1 MVTMTMVSM
10 NGSTSPTTPSDT
22 GSSVLAAAWAMG
34 ADPCPASFENSPRL
48 TPQLRVTSR
57 TPMPVPATPAV
68 GLNASRRIRA
78 NVGSTAPAFIKMM
91 RRAAKT

>member
-22 GSSVLAAAWAMG
+22 GSWVLAAAWAIG

-48 TPQLRVTSR
+48 TPQVRVTRR

-68 GLNASRRIRA
+68 GLNASRKMRA
-78 NVGSTAPAFIKMM
+78 NVGTTARAFIRMM
-91 RRAAKT
+91 SSAPNT